1 MAESKIIEAM
11 RQAIEQELRTKA
23 NEEIEKAKSRME
35 NQLKHEKDII
45 VGKVLNR
52 IEIAMKEQRP
62 FEDMQITVVFKNE
75 RGTDNG

>member
-1 MAESKIIEAM
+1 MAESKIVEAM

-23 NEEIEKAKSRME
+23 NEEIEKAMRRME

-52 IEIAMKEQRP
+52 LEITMEEQRP
-62 FEDMQITVVFKNE
+62 FEDLKITVVFKNE
-75 RGTDNG
+75 KGK

>member
-1 MAESKIIEAM
+1 MAECKIIEAI

-23 NEEIEKAKSRME
+23 NEEIEKAMRRME

-52 IEIAMKEQRP
+52 LDIMMEEQRP
-62 FEDMQITVVFKNE
+62 FEDLKITVVFKNE
-75 RGTDNG
+75 KGE